1 MKRTVELAEK
11 EEFDVFT
18 IEELNE
24 RISKSEEDFENARV
38 KTTAELLS
46 KYKS

>member
-11 EEFDVFT
+11 EEFDTFT

-24 RISKSEEDFENARV
+24 RISKSEEDFENGRV